1 MKLNIKNNETAVF
14 AVGGLGE
21 IGKNM
26 YGVQFQDEIIVIDA
40 GIKFPEDDLLGI
52 DYVISDY
59 SYLVQNKDKI
69 KALVI
74 THGHEDH
81 IGGIP
86 YFLQQVP
93 NVPIYAGPLAAAL
106 IRGKLEEHGLLRTTK
121 LTEINEDTVL
131 KFKKLS
137 VEFFRTTH
145 SIPDTLGIA
154 VHTPQGIV
162 IQTGDFKFDLT
173 PVGDPAGHASDREHP
188 KNVPLRRRRRAGT
201 DVGFN
206 QRGSTDIY

>member
-1 MKLNIKNNETAVF
+1 MKLNVKNNETAVF
-14 AVGGLGE
+14 AIGGLGE

-59 SYLVQNKDKI
+59 SYLVQNQDKI

-86 YFLQQVP
+86 YFLKQVP
-93 NVPIYAGPLAAAL
+93 NVPVFAPPLAAA
-106 IRGKLEEHGLLRTTK
+106 
-121 LTEINEDTVL
+121 
-131 KFKKLS
+131 
-137 VEFFRTTH
+137 
-145 SIPDTLGIA
+145 
-154 VHTPQGIV
+154 
-162 IQTGDFKFDLT
+162 
-173 PVGDPAGHASDREHP
+173 
-188 KNVPLRRRRRAGT
+188 
-201 DVGFN
+201 
-206 QRGSTDIY
+206 

>member
-162 IQTGDFKFDLT
+162 IQTGDFKFDLY
-173 PVGDPAGHASDREHP
+173 AGWRSAIP
-188 KNVPLRRRRRAGT
+188 
-201 DVGFN
+201 
-206 QRGSTDIY
+206 